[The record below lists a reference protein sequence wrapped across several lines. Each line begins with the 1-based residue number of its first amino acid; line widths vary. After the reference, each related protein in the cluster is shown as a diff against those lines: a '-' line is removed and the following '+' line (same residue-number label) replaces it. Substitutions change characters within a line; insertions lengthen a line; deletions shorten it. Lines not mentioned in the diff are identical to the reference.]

1 MKVKRHKNRYEK
13 PGLRGRLFTA
23 ALSAA
28 MLGSFTAP
36 QFASYASVTNEI
48 QAFRNNV
55 IQLTGII
62 DTNADLNAPVTRGQ
76 FAEFLVKASSY
87 KDSAAQSS
95 AAAAN
100 DVPASSEYAPYV
112 RIALSQGWMRTYLG
126 GKFQPD
132 EPVKMQDA
140 VKAVLS
146 LLGYADT
153 DFSGDL
159 AASRLSAFNSLE
171 LNEQLGLRSLT
182 DELTRQD
189 CVNIFYNLL
198 KASPKNGGNIYGSLF
213 ELKLASDGEIDPNGL
228 MESSMT
234 GPILV
239 RTQDELKKAVP
250 FDVESANLYFN
261 GYSSRYMSYDSAI
274 RQNGWL
280 VIYYNEGNR
289 TIWAYGEDFGDSQ
302 YHVVKGSITK
312 IYYEA
317 DNIVTPSSIVLDDN
331 MSYALG
337 NSEVKFM
344 LGING
349 DIKLDDDVVLICQV
363 NEDEDGDE
371 DYTVVGIIKYQRG
384 ADGSTIGTSN
394 VIYAG
399 SPAPGQGTAVSGG
412 QNNGGAGSGTGGSG
426 AGAGGTGNG
435 AGSSEN
441 GSGESG
447 GAGVGTENGTEG
459 TGNKTENGI
468 GNT

>member
-1 MKVKRHKNRYEK
+1 MKRRNRKYTTARF
-13 PGLRGRLFTA
+13 RGRMFAAALTTA
-23 ALSAA
+23 AVCGMQLQP
-28 MLGSFTAP
+28 LIG
-36 QFASYASVTNEI
+36 YASVTNEI

-55 IQLTGII
+55 IQLTGIME
-62 DTNADLNAPVTRGQ
+62 TGGDLTAPVTRGQ

-87 KDSAAQSS
+87 KDAVIQSGS
-95 AAAAN
+95 AAAN
-100 DVPASSEYAPYV
+100 DVPASNVYAPYIRTV
-112 RIALSQGWMRTYLG
+112 LSKGLMRTYLG
-126 GKFQPD
+126 GNFKPD

-140 VKAVLS
+140 CKAILT

-171 LNEQLGLRSLT
+171 LNEQLGQKALADALT
-182 DELTRQD
+182 AQD

-198 KASPKNGGNIYGSLF
+198 KASPKGGSGIYGTLF
-213 ELKLASDGEIDPNGL
+213 DLKLASDGEIDPNDL

-234 GPILV
+234 GPLLV
-239 RTQDELKKAVP
+239 RSIDELKRTIP

-261 GYSSRYMSYDSAI
+261 GYSTRYLSYDSAI

-280 VIYYNEGNR
+280 VVYYNEGNQ
-289 TIWAYGEDFGDSQ
+289 TVWAYGEDQGDSQ

-331 MSYALG
+331 TTYALG

-349 DIKLDDDVVLICQV
+349 DIKLDDDVVLICQT
-363 NEDEDGDE
+363 NEDEDGNE

-384 ADGSTIGTSN
+384 ADGSTVGTSN

-399 SPAPGQGTAVSGG
+399 GSAPGTAAGSTVAGGTTSGG
-412 QNNGGAGSGTGGSG
+412 TTGNGTSGGTGSDSTSGSGTTG
-426 AGAGGTGNG
+426 GNG
-435 AGSSEN
+435 N
-441 GSGESG
+441 DGE
-447 GAGVGTENGTEG
+447 
-459 TGNKTENGI
+459 
-468 GNT
+468 